1 MFQQILLAPFS
12 SYRLAGHTF
21 RRHFPILQAVC
32 VCLSF
37 TLGGTLHMAT
47 VLFGCFQNSPFGLR
61 F

>member
-1 MFQQILLAPFS
+1 MMIQQFLLAPFS
-12 SYRLAGHTF
+12 RYCLAGHALH
-21 RRHFPILQAVC
+21 RHFPILPA